1 MRILA
6 AAFLLSTTFVAPSF
20 AIEITAPSRIDA
32 VTVYPQ
38 GAEVQRLAEL
48 SLEPGEHTLLF
59 AGLPGEMQ
67 AETIR
72 VEGNSPGR
80 IEIGSVDSKLVS
92 VPSTATDAQRKRIEK
107 DIELLGDERAVLDQ
121 TIADAE
127 FQKRLL
133 EQLATGAIAPMPKE
147 GEVRTADAAQ
157 LGGVLDLVSGKLQVI
172 GKTILDARVRQREID
187 RQVNDLTL
195 QLGGLAPREVTS
207 MLVSVHVT
215 VPAATSGTFKLRY
228 RVGNA
233 GWMPIYDARLV
244 SPAKGEA
251 GAKIELVRRAEVQ
264 QATTESW
271 DNAALILSTARPA
284 GATAAPDLVPQG
296 VNAFDEGRGRNYSRD
311 ARIENRIQ
319 LQAGNEFDD
328 SSSGTGLP
336 APRSVE
342 QMEADVEIAGFQALY
357 AIQGRVSIDNTG
369 TAKKVRIATDT
380 IGAKLSARTVP
391 KLDPNA
397 YLTAAFTVIGETP
410 LLPGPVTLY
419 RDGVYMGQ
427 GYLPMLSPGEETKLG
442 FGVDDLVKVKR
453 AEVTRIKGEE
463 GLITTSNVDTRA
475 YDLTVKNLHDFPLD
489 VTVIDQMPFS
499 TNEDVTVATLS
510 GMTPPTQNNLER
522 RRGVLSWN
530 FELEPKAEKVI
541 KHGYKITWPKD
552 MTVGQTMN

>member
-6 AAFLLSTTFVAPSF
+6 AAFLLSTAFVAPSF
-20 AIEITAPSRIDA
+20 AAEIAAPSRIDA

-72 VEGNSPGR
+72 VEGSSPGR
-80 IEIGSVDSKLVS
+80 VEISSVDSKLVS
-92 VPSTATDAQRKRIEK
+92 VPSTAIDEQRKRIEK
-107 DIELLGDERAVLDQ
+107 DLELLGDERAVLDQ
-121 TIADAE
+121 AIADAE

-133 EQLATGAIAPMPKE
+133 EHLATGAIVPTAKD
-147 GEVRTADAAQ
+147 GEVRTTDATQ

-195 QLGGLAPREVTS
+195 QLDGLAPREVTS

-233 GWMPIYDARLV
+233 GWMPIYDARLA
-244 SPAKGEA
+244 SPAKGED
-251 GAKIELVRRAEVQ
+251 GAMIELVRRAEVQ

-271 DNAALILSTARPA
+271 DDVALTLSTARPA
-284 GATAAPDLVPQG
+284 GATAAPDIVPQG

-311 ARIENRIQ
+311 ARIKS
-319 LQAGNEFDD
+319 QAGLEMED
-328 SSSGTGLP
+328 SPSGSGLP

-342 QMEADVEIAGFQALY
+342 QMEAEVQVAGFQALY
-357 AIQGRVSIDNTG
+357 GIQGRVDIDNTG
-369 TAKKVRIATDT
+369 TAKKVRIATDAL
-380 IGAKLSARTVP
+380 GAKLSARAVP

-397 YLTAAFTVIGETP
+397 YLTAAFTISGETP
-410 LLPGPVTLY
+410 LLPGQVTLY

-427 GYLPMLSPGEETKLG
+427 GYLPMLVPGEETKLG

-489 VTVIDQMPFS
+489 VTVIDQIPFS

-510 GMTPPTQNNLER
+510 GMTPPSQTNLER
-522 RRGVLSWN
+522 RRGVLAWN
-530 FELEPKAEKVI
+530 FELAPKAEKVI

-552 MTVGQTMN
+552 MTVGQMN

>member
-6 AAFLLSTTFVAPSF
+6 AAFLLSTAFVAPSF
-20 AIEITAPSRIDA
+20 AAEITAPSRIDA
-32 VTVYPQ
+32 VIVYPQ

-48 SLEPGEHTLLF
+48 ALEPGEHTLLF

-72 VEGNSPGR
+72 VEGSSPGR

-92 VPSTATDAQRKRIEK
+92 VPSTAIDAQRKRIEK

-121 TIADAE
+121 AIADAE

-133 EQLATGAIAPMPKE
+133 EQLATGAIAPAPKE
-147 GEVRTADAAQ
+147 GDVRTADAAQ
-157 LGGVLDLVSGKLQVI
+157 LGGMIDLVAGKLQVI

-207 MLVSVHVT
+207 MLVSVHVI
-215 VPAATSGTFKLRY
+215 VPVATSGTFRLRY
-228 RVGNA
+228 RVENA
-233 GWMPIYDARLV
+233 GWMPIYDARLA
-244 SPAKGEA
+244 SPAKGET
-251 GAKIELVRRAEVQ
+251 GATIELVRRAEVQ
-264 QATTESW
+264 QGTTEAW
-271 DNAALILSTARPA
+271 KNVALTLSTARPA

-296 VNAFDEGRGRNYSRD
+296 VGVFDEGRGRNYSRD
-311 ARIENRIQ
+311 AKILAQPGLDLE
-319 LQAGNEFDD
+319 
-328 SSSGTGLP
+328 SSASGSGLP
-336 APRSVE
+336 APRNV
-342 QMEADVEIAGFQALY
+342 QQIEAEVQVAGFQALY
-357 AIQGRVSIDNTG
+357 GIQGRVTIDNTG

-380 IGAKLSARTVP
+380 IGAKLSARAVP

-397 YLTAAFTVIGETP
+397 YLTAAFTVSGETP
-410 LLPGPVTLY
+410 LLPGTVTLY

-427 GYLPMLSPGEETKLG
+427 GYLPLLVPGEETKLG

-510 GMTPPTQNNLER
+510 GMTPASQTNLER
-522 RRGVLSWN
+522 RRGVLAWN
-530 FELEPKAEKVI
+530 FELAPKAERVI

-552 MTVGQTMN
+552 MTVGQMN

>member
-6 AAFLLSTTFVAPSF
+6 AAFLLSTAFVVPSF
-20 AIEITAPSRIDA
+20 AAEIAAPSRIDA
-32 VTVYPQ
+32 VAVYPQ

-72 VEGNSPGR
+72 VEGSSPGR
-80 IEIGSVDSKLVS
+80 VEIGSVDSKLVS
-92 VPSTATDAQRKRIEK
+92 VPSTAIDEQRKRIEK
-107 DIELLGDERAVLDQ
+107 DIESLGDERAVLDQ
-121 TIADAE
+121 AIADAE

-133 EQLATGAIAPMPKE
+133 EQLATGAIAPTPKE

-157 LGGVLDLVSGKLQVI
+157 LGGVLDLVSGKLQLI

-195 QLGGLAPREVTS
+195 QLDGLAPREVTS

-233 GWMPIYDARLV
+233 GWMPIYDARLA

-251 GAKIELVRRAEVQ
+251 DARIELVRRAEVQ

-271 DNAALILSTARPA
+271 DNVAVTLSTARPA
-284 GATAAPDLVPQG
+284 GATAAPDIVPQG

-311 ARIENRIQ
+311 ARIKS
-319 LQAGNEFDD
+319 QAGLEMED
-328 SSSGTGLP
+328 SPSGSGLP

-342 QMEADVEIAGFQALY
+342 QMEAEVQVAGFQALY
-357 AIQGRVSIDNTG
+357 SIQGRVSIDNTG

-380 IGAKLSARTVP
+380 LGAKLSARAVP

-397 YLTAAFTVIGETP
+397 YLTAAFTVSGETP
-410 LLPGPVTLY
+410 LLPGQVTLY

-427 GYLPMLSPGEETKLG
+427 GYLPMLVPGEETKLG

-510 GMTPPTQNNLER
+510 GMTPPSQSNLER
-522 RRGVLSWN
+522 RRGVLAWN

-552 MTVGQTMN
+552 MTVGQMN

>member
-6 AAFLLSTTFVAPSF
+6 AAFLLSTAFVAPSF
-20 AIEITAPSRIDA
+20 AAEITASSRIDA

-72 VEGNSPGR
+72 VEGSSPGR

-92 VPSTATDAQRKRIEK
+92 VPSTAIDAQRKRIEK

-121 TIADAE
+121 AISDAE

-133 EQLATGAIAPMPKE
+133 EQLATGIIAPMPKE
-147 GEVRTADAAQ
+147 GEVRTTDASQ

-228 RVGNA
+228 RIGNA
-233 GWMPIYDARLV
+233 GWMPIYDARLA
-244 SPAKGEA
+244 SPAKDEA

-264 QATTESW
+264 QGTTEAW
-271 DNAALILSTARPA
+271 DNVALTLSTARPA

-311 ARIENRIQ
+311 ARIQ
-319 LQAGNEFDD
+319 MQAGLD
-328 SSSGTGLP
+328 SEESASGVGLP

-342 QMEADVEIAGFQALY
+342 QMEAEVQVAGFQALY
-357 AIQGRVSIDNTG
+357 GIQGRVNVDNTG
-369 TAKKVRIATDT
+369 TAKKVRIGTDT
-380 IGAKLSARTVP
+380 IAAKLSARAVP

-397 YLTAAFTVIGETP
+397 YMTAAFTVTGETP

-419 RDGVYMGQ
+419 RDGVFMGQ

-475 YDLTVKNLHDFPLD
+475 YDLTVKNLHDFPLE

-499 TNEDVTVATLS
+499 TNEDVTVQTLS
-510 GMTPPTQNNLER
+510 GMTPPNQSNLER
-522 RRGVLSWN
+522 RRGVLAWN
-530 FELEPKAEKVI
+530 FELAPKAEKVI

>member
-6 AAFLLSTTFVAPSF
+6 AAFLLSTAFVAPSF
-20 AIEITAPSRIDA
+20 AAEIAAPSHVDA

-72 VEGNSPGR
+72 VEGSSPGR

-92 VPSTATDAQRKRIEK
+92 VPSTGIDEQRKRIEK
-107 DIELLGDERAVLDQ
+107 DIELLGDERAALDQ
-121 TIADAE
+121 AIADAE

-133 EQLATGAIAPMPKE
+133 EQLAAGAIAPTPKE
-147 GEVRTADAAQ
+147 GDVRTTNAAQ

-172 GKTILDARVRQREID
+172 GKTILDAHVRQREID

-195 QLGGLAPREVTS
+195 EIGGLAPREVTS

-228 RVGNA
+228 RVNNA
-233 GWMPIYDARLV
+233 GWAPIYDARLA

-271 DNAALILSTARPA
+271 DNVALTLSTARPA
-284 GATAAPDLVPQG
+284 GATAAPDLIPQG
-296 VNAFDEGRGRNYSRD
+296 VNALDEGRARNYSVD
-311 ARIENRIQ
+311 GRIK
-319 LQAGNEFDD
+319 LQAGSPFDD
-328 SSSGTGLP
+328 EGLASGLP

-342 QMEADVEIAGFQALY
+342 QMEAEVRVAGFQALY
-357 AIQGRVSIDNTG
+357 GIQGRVSIDNTG

-380 IGAKLSARTVP
+380 IGAKLSARAVP

-397 YLTAAFTVIGETP
+397 YMTAAFTITGETP

-419 RDGVYMGQ
+419 RDGVFMGQ

-475 YDLTVKNLHDFPLD
+475 YDITVKNLHDFPLD

-510 GMTPPTQNNLER
+510 GMTPPTQANLER
-522 RRGVLSWN
+522 RRGVLAWN
-530 FELEPKAEKVI
+530 FELAPKAEKLI

>member
-6 AAFLLSTTFVAPSF
+6 AAFLLSTAFVAPSF
-20 AIEITAPSRIDA
+20 AAEITAPSRIDA

-38 GAEVQRLAEL
+38 GAEVQRFAEI

-92 VPSTATDAQRKRIEK
+92 VPSTATDQQRKRIEK
-107 DIELLGDERAVLDQ
+107 DIELLGDERAALDQ
-121 TIADAE
+121 TVADAE

-133 EQLATGAIAPMPKE
+133 EQLATGAIAPTPKE
-147 GEVRTADAAQ
+147 GEVRTTDAAQ

-172 GKTILDARVRQREID
+172 GKTILEARVRQREID

-195 QLGGLAPREVTS
+195 QLGELAPREVTS

-233 GWMPIYDARLV
+233 GWMPIYDARLA
-244 SPAKGEA
+244 SPAKGDA
-251 GAKIELVRRAEVQ
+251 DAKVELVRRAEVQ

-271 DNAALILSTARPA
+271 ENVALTLSTARPA

-296 VNAFDEGRGRNYSRD
+296 VNAFDEGRGRNFSRD
-311 ARIENRIQ
+311 ARA
-319 LQAGNEFDD
+319 QAQADSELKE
-328 SSSGTGLP
+328 SSSGIGLP
-336 APRSVE
+336 APLSVE
-342 QMEADVEIAGFQALY
+342 QMEAEVQVAGFQALY
-357 AIQGRVSIDNTG
+357 GIQGRVSIDNTG
-369 TAKKVRIATDT
+369 TAKKVRIATDEL
-380 IGAKLSARTVP
+380 GAKLSARAVP

-397 YLTAAFTVIGETP
+397 YLTAAFTVSGETP

-427 GYLPMLSPGEETKLG
+427 GYLPMLVPGEETKLG
-442 FGVDDLVKVKR
+442 FGIDDLVKVKR
-453 AEVTRIKGEE
+453 AEVTRTKGEE

-510 GMTPPTQNNLER
+510 GMTPASQSNLER
-522 RRGVLSWN
+522 RRGVLAWN
-530 FELEPKAEKVI
+530 FELAPKAEKVI